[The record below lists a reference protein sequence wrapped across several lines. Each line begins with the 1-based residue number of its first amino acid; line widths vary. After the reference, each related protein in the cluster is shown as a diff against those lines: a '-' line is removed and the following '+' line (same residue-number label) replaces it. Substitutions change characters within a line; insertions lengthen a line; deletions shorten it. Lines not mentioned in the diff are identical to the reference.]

1 MKRTSTL
8 AAVTRL
14 ALRPRTMKA
23 HLSGQLREV
32 RAKVTYSE
40 VYAKYGVYTMITKG
54 DYINNLT
61 LIDTHRAVSGVCRR
75 VRSMAGGMIAGIAEL
90 LGPDRQYVLFDSFE
104 GLPPAKEIDGPA
116 ALAWQSDSTKP
127 TYLTIARPP
136 RALPLMQCGSPVHA
150 TCQYTRVGSSTH
162 CRGTC
167 HPAPIA
173 ILRLDGDWYDSTMVC
188 LEALFPYLAPEGV
201 VILDDYC
208 TWDGCRRAVHD
219 YLYQY
224 ESLARILQWRDDVTY
239 IKLPTPDPSPVQ
251 TAGPE

>member
-1 MKRTSTL
+1 MKRISTL

-23 HLSGQLREV
+23 HLSVQLREV
-32 RAKVTYSE
+32 RAKVTYSA
-40 VYAKYGVYTMITKG
+40 VYAKYAEYTMILKG
-54 DYINNLT
+54 NYINNLA
-61 LIDTHRAVSGVCRR
+61 LIDKHRAVSGCVVECGVWR
-75 VRSMAGGMIAGIAEL
+75 GGMIAGIAEL

-116 ALAWQSDSTKP
+116 ALAWQADSTNP
-127 TYLTIARPP
+127 TYLDNCAAPSSFATHAMRLAGARNVSVHSGWFKDT
-136 RALPLMQCGSPVHA
+136 LPGYAP
-150 TCQYTRVGSSTH
+150 
-162 CRGTC
+162 
-167 HPAPIA
+167 PAPIA

-188 LEALFPYLAPEGV
+188 LEALFPHLAPEGV

-224 ESLARILQWRDDVTY
+224 KSLARILQWRDDVTY
-239 IKLPTPDPSPVQ
+239 IKLPTPDTSPVQ
-251 TAGPE
+251 TAGPD